1 MNNKSPQ
8 FASKRIE
15 LIQDK
20 MQSLCDEGFYRDLAW
35 EVGTVDKDSK
45 KILFQGFVG
54 QSGLRANNNSLW
66 RIYSMTK
73 PLVSVVALKLIE
85 DGKLRLFDHVA
96 RFLPQ
101 FKISKILI
109 QKNNKEQFLPSTT
122 PMNVFHLLT
131 HTSGLS
137 YGFWPDPV
145 ANIYRKEGV
154 LLDCTV
160 SLEEEAKRISTLP
173 LLFNSG
179 SDWNYSVSTDIL
191 AFILECVT
199 DMPLNDILKKYLF
212 NKLGMSN
219 IGFEVS
225 KNNTKHILPCY
236 GGEDILGDQLIERN
250 IDIFSSKPSL
260 TKVDH
265 FNSYPENS
273 NNQFRRGGHG
283 LISSLEDYSL
293 FASNMLN
300 NGKGILSRKSME
312 LMLTDHTSEKMKP
325 LGMSNLFK
333 PSPGLNGDGFG
344 LGFKIRGLGSSS
356 LLFGSVG
363 EFGWG
368 GAAETLFFIDP
379 VENFYAVFM
388 AQNLDQPGASALFKQ
403 LVYSSLR

>member
-1 MNNKSPQ
+1 MKIKIPK
-8 FASKRIE
+8 FTSKRLE
-15 LIQDK
+15 LIQNK

-35 EVGTVDKDSK
+35 EVGTIDKDSK
-45 KILFQGFVG
+45 QILFQGFVG
-54 QSGLRANNNSLW
+54 QSGLRANDNSLW

-73 PLVSVVALKLIE
+73 PLVSVAALKLIE

-101 FKISKILI
+101 FKSSKILI
-109 QKNNKEQFLPSTT
+109 KKNNKEQFLPSTI
-122 PMNVFHLLT
+122 PMNIFHLLT

-145 ANIYRKEGV
+145 ANIYRQEGV
-154 LLDCTV
+154 LSDATV
-160 SLEEEAKRISTLP
+160 SLEEEAKKISTLP
-173 LLFNSG
+173 LLFNPG
-179 SDWNYSVSTDIL
+179 SDWCYSVSTDIL
-191 AFILECVT
+191 AFILECIT
-199 DMPLNDILKKYLF
+199 DMPLYDILKKYLF

-225 KNNTKHILPCY
+225 KNSIKHILPCY
-236 GGEDILGDQLIERN
+236 GGEDILGDKLIERKV
-250 IDIFSSKPSL
+250 DIFSSKPSL
-260 TKVDH
+260 RKVDH
-265 FNSYPENS
+265 FNSYPENN

-283 LISSLEDYSL
+283 LFSTLEDYSL

-325 LGMSNLFK
+325 LGMNNLFK

-356 LLFGSVG
+356 LLFGSEG
-363 EFGWG
+363 EFGWA